1 MSTLNPSQAAAIAAG
16 VYLLRV
22 KSLTATLDD
31 YGSDGLGTDGL
42 FGAAE
47 ATRFTGKSGALMF
60 KQLSGF
66 GFIAAGVGQFAGDV
80 LIATRGTDLMADWM
94 TDANIGIQR
103 GPGGM
108 PVHAG
113 FNDTWKS
120 LAPAIQEFLRGRNPT
135 RIHCVGHSLGGALAM
150 LNADFITANR
160 IAEVR
165 LYTFGAPRTGDGLF
179 ARQLT
184 ERVGKDNI
192 FRVSNPV
199 DPVPM
204 IPIFPFWHLPFGDQ
218 GLQIARTSNMPI
230 SFAAHKMTA
239 SYIPGVVGKNW
250 GNLRFEPPSDQQVG
264 GWLERA
270 AEGSGSFLM
279 GSAKLL
285 DMIGRA
291 LAYMLKAAGVVVKGT
306 LGVGLAGAFTIL
318 DQVAWLLTKAAQIS
332 AEMGRGLVTLVSLIF
347 RFLGRKAVD
356 GAQITTAFLRW
367 LLETMFATLRS
378 AAHRALSIL
387 G

>member
-1 MSTLNPSQAAAIAAG
+1 MSTLNPSQAAAIAKG

-22 KSLTATLDD
+22 KGMAETLDD
-31 YGSDGLGTDGL
+31 YGGDALGTEGL
-42 FGAAE
+42 FGAGDAK
-47 ATRFTGKSGALMF
+47 RFTGKSGALMF

-66 GFIAAGVGQFAGDV
+66 GFIAAGVGPFAGDI
-80 LIATRGTDLMADWM
+80 LLATRGTDLMADWM
-94 TDANIGIQR
+94 TDGNIGIQR

-120 LAPAIQEFLRGRNPT
+120 MAPAIQEFLRGRNPT

-160 IAEVR
+160 IADVR
-165 LYTFGAPRTGDGLF
+165 LYTFGAPRAGDGLF
-179 ARQLT
+179 AKQLT
-184 ERVGKDNI
+184 ARVGKDNI

-204 IPIFPFWHLPFGDQ
+204 IPIFPFWHLPFGEE

-230 SFAAHKMTA
+230 SFAAHKMA
-239 SYIPGVVGKNW
+239 SSYVPGVAGKNW
-250 GNLRFEPPSDQQVG
+250 DHLRLAGPNEREVK
-264 GWLERA
+264 GWLEGA
-270 AEGSGSFLM
+270 AEGSGSFIM
-279 GSAKLL
+279 GSARLL

-291 LAYMLKAAGVVVKGT
+291 LAYMLKSAGVVVKGT

-318 DQVAWLLTKAAQIS
+318 DQIAWLLTKAAQIS
-332 AEMGRGLVTLVSLIF
+332 AEMGRGLVTLVGMIF
-347 RFLGRKAVD
+347 RFLGRKTVE
-356 GAQITTAFLRW
+356 GAQLTTSFLRW
-367 LLETMFATLRS
+367 LLELLFTSLR
-378 AAHRALSIL
+378 AAARRALSVL